1 MILGIITFIFS
12 ISALTGNSYLTGGN
26 CSDLSLIPIPG
37 DNDTQLAFVFCT
49 KSIVR
54 MISSEAV
61 FLPCT
66 NFHVCNI
73 EPPFILSVTSNEF
86 EQTLEL
92 PPSSLLQPNRIMT
105 IENKSIFL
113 ILCKRL
119 KAMLDTSSN
128 AFILNIDINLK

>member
-1 MILGIITFIFS
+1 
-12 ISALTGNSYLTGGN
+12 
-26 CSDLSLIPIPG
+26 
-37 DNDTQLAFVFCT
+37 
-49 KSIVR
+49 
-54 MISSEAV
+54 
-61 FLPCT
+61 
-66 NFHVCNI
+66 
-73 EPPFILSVTSNEF
+73 VTSNEF